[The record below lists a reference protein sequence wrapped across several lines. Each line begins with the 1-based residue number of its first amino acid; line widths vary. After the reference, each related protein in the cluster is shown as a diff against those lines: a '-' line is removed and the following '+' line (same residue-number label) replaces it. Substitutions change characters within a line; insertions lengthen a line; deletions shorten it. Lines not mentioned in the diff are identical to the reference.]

1 MVAMAAAP
9 LGEGSQHVPTVQR
22 FMSSVWRLRDATGAQ
37 DHPHASPRTGGP
49 TRGHSGHAAAR
60 PSQWPSEQRNP
71 DACDSA
77 KCSVSL
83 SMDFT
88 KCIMILPNASK
99 CGENNGKTGKRDRD
113 SLVMLLLKPAT
124 APRKGT
130 GIETALGRHHCPVAK
145 CYKNI
150 IKNVNNIEN
159 RKHPKTT
166 YPASAVKDPLYPLA
180 SSGRGWQCAGAKG
193 SLKWTS
199 NPWS

>member
-1 MVAMAAAP
+1 M
-9 LGEGSQHVPTVQR
+9 
-22 FMSSVWRLRDATGAQ
+22 
-37 DHPHASPRTGGP
+37 HPNVG
-49 TRGHSGHAAAR
+49 
-60 PSQWPSEQRNP
+60 
-71 DACDSA
+71 
-77 KCSVSL
+77 K
-83 SMDFT
+83 
-88 KCIMILPNASK
+88 
-99 CGENNGKTGKRDRD
+99 NNGKTGKRDRD
-113 SLVMLLLKPAT
+113 SLVMLPLKPAT

-130 GIETALGRHHCPVAK
+130 GIETALGRHHCQVTK